1 MMGCV
6 PEHAWG
12 SGGCR
17 ALTRASQGLGWTCG
31 LAPGLLPTS
40 ALWLL
45 AGCQQ
50 HREQTEDFP
59 RVRRER
65 TDYGPLAPPHTPL
78 SALDPT

>member
-6 PEHAWG
+6 PERAWG
-12 SGGCR
+12 SGGGR
-17 ALTRASQGLGWTCG
+17 APTRASQGLGWTCW

-50 HREQTEDFP
+50 HREQTEDSP
-59 RVRRER
+59 GVRRER
-65 TDYGPLAPPHTPL
+65 TD
-78 SALDPT
+78 